1 MWPGTSVCASTAA
14 VGSGLEGESSQQRVG
29 CRVLAPSPMKM
40 KASNDEQGITRVDS
54 VLLFIPRS
62 RSSLTSHAG
71 VLSGC
76 CHGCMTTC
84 LPASSD
90 ACSLAWRKD
99 QLASHA
105 AVR

>member
-29 CRVLAPSPMKM
+29 CQVLAFKAPSPMKT
-40 KASNDEQGITRVDS
+40 KACYDEQGITGMDS

-90 ACSLAWRKD
+90 ACS
-99 QLASHA
+99 
-105 AVR
+105 